1 MGDVVEAPTPD
12 FLGDLDFDRLLEG
25 FFNDSALDL
34 SPELWNSEPSPDES
48 KFAGSVSTGRSTERL
63 IPEPPPEQSDSPD
76 SMHSFVNEIEKFL
89 MEDGGGGEDV
99 IDDEFLAG
107 FFSDVSADSGKS
119 EVASPEAE
127 PVPAAVES
135 EAKEK
140 REASAAVDVEDDD
153 PISKK
158 RRRQMRNRDSA
169 MKSRERKKIYIKEL
183 EMKSKYLESECR
195 RLNYALQCC
204 SAENLTL
211 HQRLQ
216 ERTLGV
222 PVARQ
227 ESAVLFVESLLLGS
241 LFWLVSIMFL
251 FLVPGLPQPRKVA
264 SSLERG
270 LAHREIVVTGRVTSE
285 RVEKCLGLDLSIMRR
300 RCRGSRSRMK
310 FCLFLFCMVG
320 LGTVQ
325 H

>member
-1 MGDVVEAPTPD
+1 MGDVVEAPAPD
-12 FLGDLDFDRLLEG
+12 FLGDLDFDCLLEG
-25 FFNDSALDL
+25 FSNDPALDI

-48 KFAGSVSTGRSTERL
+48 KFAGSVNSDPSTEPV

-76 SMHSFVNEIEKFL
+76 SMSSFVNEIEKFL
-89 MEDGGGGEDV
+89 MEDGEGGEGV

-107 FFSDVSADSGKS
+107 FFSDVSADSGNS

-127 PVPAAVES
+127 PVPAVVES
-135 EAKEK
+135 KA
-140 REASAAVDVEDDD
+140 REERETSAAVDVEDDD
-153 PISKK
+153 PVSKK

-204 SAENLTL
+204 TAENLAL

-241 LFWLVSIMFL
+241 LFWLVSIVFL
-251 FLVPGLPQPRKVA
+251 FLVPGPPQPRKVA
-264 SSLERG
+264 SRLERG
-270 LAHREIVVTGRVTSE
+270 VAHQEIVVTGSVASE
-285 RVEKCLGLDLSIMRR
+285 RVATYLGLDLFIMRR
-300 RCRGSRSRMK
+300 RCRGSRSRIK
-310 FCLFLFCMVG
+310 FCSFPVHA
-320 LGTVQ
+320 VSA
-325 H
+325 